1 MGVKVTLSRN
11 WNSVGKLFEFTLPK
25 LLDDSIESAIDQAT
39 AVYSEAILDI
49 IAEQPGDWT
58 AKSENWANRSGSTD
72 LYYGKT
78 GQFVMSVAS
87 PGANSRGV
95 RAKRGD
101 KKVFVGARYDVKHH
115 SGFSMA
121 DIANI
126 LQATPDGSR
135 DLFGRAYERVE
146 DQIDNIF
153 RNVGTRLK

>member
-1 MGVKVTLSRN
+1 MGIKVTLSRN
-11 WNSVGKLFEFTLPK
+11 WNDVGRLFEFTLPK
-25 LLDDSIESAIDQAT
+25 RLDDSIESAIDQAT

-49 IAEQPGDWT
+49 ISEQPADWT
-58 AKSENWANRSGSTD
+58 AKSESWTNSSGSSD

-78 GQFVMSVAS
+78 GQFVVSVAS
-87 PGANSRGV
+87 PGSNSRGI

-121 DIANI
+121 DLAGI

-153 RNVGTRLK
+153 RRVGMSLK